1 MSSQPPAAE
10 SPGPVLDRRG
20 RGREAAPAA
29 NNGLS
34 GNGASTAVSSAGA
47 NTNAGRISAS
57 TSSASTSS
65 ASTNG
70 AGPTATRRSSASV
83 FSSPELDE
91 ARAVAPRW
99 QLQAPLAAPRWQVPA
114 IALPPCWVHPE
125 PFARPSASPP
135 RARVDPPLTLL
146 VAPRQASAL
155 ASPPTRA
162 TPFPAAPAEAD
173 IPAAAK
179 TPAQA
184 GTADE
189 LQAAPRAAAPAGDVA
204 ADSDADELDQ
214 ADRADLA
221 PAKQEPKPLT
231 RLALE
236 WIGILAG
243 ALIVALIIKALLVQ
257 AFVIPS
263 RSMEP
268 TLAVGDRVLVL
279 RPSYQLQDVDR
290 GDVVVFDRPEQ
301 LRGGP
306 DDSDLIKRVI
316 GLAEETVEGRDGAV
330 YVNGVRLEEPW
341 LPEGVRTSDFALVRV
356 PAEHV
361 WVMGDNRDN
370 SQDSRVFGTLHQ
382 DRIIGEAFLRWWPV
396 SRLAGL

>member
-10 SPGPVLDRRG
+10 SLGPDLDPRG
-20 RGREAAPAA
+20 RGREAAPVA
-29 NNGLS
+29 NSGLS
-34 GNGASTAVSSAGA
+34 GDGAST
-47 NTNAGRISAS
+47 NAAS
-57 TSSASTSS
+57 R
-65 ASTNG
+65 NG
-70 AGPTATRRSSASV
+70 ESV
-83 FSSPELDE
+83 FSSPELEE
-91 ARAVAPRW
+91 ARVVAPRW
-99 QLQAPLAAPRWQVPA
+99 QLQVPLAAPRWQVPA
-114 IALPPCWVHPE
+114 IALPPCWVHSE
-125 PFARPSASPP
+125 PLARSSASPE
-135 RARVDPPLTLL
+135 
-146 VAPRQASAL
+146 
-155 ASPPTRA
+155 TRA

-173 IPAAAK
+173 
-179 TPAQA
+179 
-184 GTADE
+184 
-189 LQAAPRAAAPAGDVA
+189 
-204 ADSDADELDQ
+204 ELDP
-214 ADRADLA
+214 ADCADLA
-221 PAKQEPKPLT
+221 PAKQEPKLLT

-268 TLAVGDRVLVL
+268 TLAVGDRVLVF

-306 DDSDLIKRVI
+306 DDPDLIKRVI
-316 GLAEETVEGRDGAV
+316 GLAEETVEGRDGVV

-341 LPEGVRTSDFALVRV
+341 LREGVRTSDFALVRV

-370 SQDSRVFGTLHQ
+370 SQDSRVFGTLVQ

>member
-10 SPGPVLDRRG
+10 SPGPDLNHRG
-20 RGREAAPAA
+20 RGRGAAPAA

-34 GNGASTAVSSAGA
+34 GDGASTAVSSAGA
-47 NTNAGRISAS
+47 STNAA
-57 TSSASTSS
+57 TDS

-70 AGPTATRRSSASV
+70 ASRNGATPTATRRSGASV
-83 FSSPELDE
+83 LSSPELEE
-91 ARAVAPRW
+91 ARVLAPRW
-99 QLQAPLAAPRWQVPA
+99 QLQVPLAAPRWQVPA

-125 PFARPSASPP
+125 PPARPSASPP
-135 RARVDPPLTLL
+135 RTRVDPPITRL
-146 VAPRQASAL
+146 VAPRPAPASTQ
-155 ASPPTRA
+155 TRA
-162 TPFPAAPAEAD
+162 TPFLAAPSEAD

-184 GTADE
+184 GTAGE
-189 LQAAPRAAAPAGDVA
+189 LQAAPRAAAPAGAVA
-204 ADSDADELDQ
+204 ADADADELDP

-221 PAKQEPKPLT
+221 PAKQEPKLLT

-243 ALIVALIIKALLVQ
+243 ALIVALIIKAVLVQ

-268 TLAVGDRVLVL
+268 TLAIGDRVLVL
-279 RPSYQLQDVDR
+279 RPSYRLQDVDR
-290 GDVVVFDRPEQ
+290 GDVVVFERPEQ
-301 LRGGP
+301 LRGGS

-330 YVNGVRLEEPW
+330 YVNGVRLEETW

-356 PAEHV
+356 PAEYV

-370 SQDSRVFGTLHQ
+370 SQDSRVFGTLDQ

>member
-1 MSSQPPAAE
+1 M
-10 SPGPVLDRRG
+10 L
-20 RGREAAPAA
+20 
-29 NNGLS
+29 
-34 GNGASTAVSSAGA
+34 
-47 NTNAGRISAS
+47 
-57 TSSASTSS
+57 
-65 ASTNG
+65 
-70 AGPTATRRSSASV
+70 
-83 FSSPELDE
+83 SSPELEE
-91 ARAVAPRW
+91 ARVVAPRW

-125 PFARPSASPP
+125 PLARPSASLP
-135 RARVDPPLTLL
+135 RARVDPPLTRL

-155 ASPPTRA
+155 ASPQTRA

-173 IPAAAK
+173 SPAATK
-179 TPAQA
+179 TLAQA
-184 GTADE
+184 ATASE
-189 LQAAPRAAAPAGDVA
+189 LQASPRAAAPAGAVA
-204 ADSDADELDQ
+204 TDADADELDPP
-214 ADRADLA
+214 DCADLV
-221 PAKQEPKPLT
+221 PAKQEPKLLT

-279 RPSYQLQDVDR
+279 RPSYRLQDVDR

-341 LPEGVRTSDFALVRV
+341 LPEGVRSSDFALVRV
-356 PAEHV
+356 PAQHV